1 MSHLLLKGKNKV
13 VSVYRHRIVVNAVA
27 YVLLL
32 LIAFIDFST
41 GYEISS
47 SLLYLLPIYMVSAHG
62 ATNKKDSLFVAGL
75 SSVVWFI
82 VESQTGFPYTH
93 AATLYWNSAVRMLTF
108 FILALAIYKIKSKKR
123 QLELANKRLEEVSQE
138 KNKYIG
144 IAAHDIRNPLSN
156 IFLLSKLLADP
167 RGGTTLNQQQQEYIR
182 LIGSISAGALSLLN
196 NILDISQIEAGTL
209 KVQKEE
215 QEYLALV
222 NEVVQMNKPIAGEKG
237 QVIEVVSAKPALW
250 LPFDKTYISQVLMN
264 LLTNAIKFSFK
275 DAVIRVIIKEE
286 EGFVVTRVEDQGVG
300 IREEDKEKI
309 FRPFEKAQNQPTAGE
324 RSSGLGLAIVKK
336 VVEAHGGNIGVE
348 STYGKGA
355 TFYFSLP
362 LAPAAVAPA

>member
-1 MSHLLLKGKNKV
+1 MSNLLTAKNIIL
-13 VSVYRHRIVVNAVA
+13 SIYRHRLVVNAVA

-32 LIAFIDFST
+32 LIAFVDFIT

-62 ATNKKDSLFVAGL
+62 ATNKKDSLYIAGF

-82 VESQTGFPYTH
+82 IELQTGFPYSH
-93 AATLYWNSAVRMLTF
+93 VATLYWNSAVRTLTF
-108 FILALAIYKIKSKKR
+108 LILALAVYKIKSKKR

-156 IFLLSKLLADP
+156 IFLLSKLLAEP
-167 RGGTTLNQQQQEYIR
+167 RGGATLNQQQQEYIR

-209 KVQKEE
+209 KVQKEK
-215 QEYLALV
+215 QEYLGLV
-222 NEVVQMNKPIAGEKG
+222 REVVQMNKPIAGEKE
-237 QVIEVVSAKPALW
+237 QQIEVVSSKQELW
-250 LPFDKTYISQVLMN
+250 LTYDKTYVSQVLMN

-275 DAVIRVIIKEE
+275 ESVIRVIIKEE
-286 EGFVVTRVEDQGVG
+286 EGFVVTKVVDQGVG
-300 IREEDKEKI
+300 IRDEDKEKI
-309 FRPFEKAQNQPTAGE
+309 FKAFEKAQNQPTAGE

-336 VVEAHGGNIGVE
+336 VIEAHGGKIGVK
-348 STYGKGA
+348 STYGQGA
-355 TFYFSLP
+355 TFYFTLP
-362 LAPAAVAPA
+362 LAPAAVPVV